1 MFYSWSLFPQQVIN
15 DLPLNSQSSSGVLAH
30 NNILNKGPRIM
41 LTFNIDKKDHI
52 LEYHFVYV
60 HSQVI
65 KVFIKF
71 DKILVGSDVMSKD
84 IYIKFH
90 K

>member
-41 LTFNIDKKDHI
+41 LTFNIEKKRSYI
-52 LEYHFVYV
+52 RISFCLCALSGNKGVY
-60 HSQVI
+60 QI
-65 KVFIKF
+65 
-71 DKILVGSDVMSKD
+71 
-84 IYIKFH
+84 
-90 K
+90 